1 MRIETSSLT
10 VFALV
15 VLIACSNERPTPPV
29 MEQAPTATAPS
40 TGAGSA
46 SAIAHVD
53 TPSVAAANHGPA
65 FEGLA
70 TGPSTGGR
78 DPFEPTSVTTLQPAP
93 RTRDVLPRK
102 SKRFALDELKLV
114 GIVSGASDAPR
125 AMLID
130 PRGKGWVVTRG
141 ELIGRPE
148 TLRDQNGEHA
158 VSWRV
163 DRIRESDVVLVRE
176 DVAHSTL
183 VPSATRVLALRHDD
197 RPIAD
202 DAELDD

>member
-10 VFALV
+10 VVAV
-15 VLIACSNERPTPPV
+15 IVLIACSNERTMQPSV
-29 MEQAPTATAPS
+29 EQGADATAS
-40 TGAGSA
+40 AAAAGALPA
-46 SAIAHVD
+46 PPTTQAD
-53 TPSVAAANHGPA
+53 TPSVPA
-65 FEGLA
+65 PMFEGLA
-70 TGPSTGGR
+70 SGPSSGGR
-78 DPFEPTSVTTLQPAP
+78 DPFEPTSAATLQPP
-93 RTRDVLPRK
+93 PKTRDVLPRK

-114 GIVSGASDAPR
+114 GIVSGSSDAPR

-148 TLRDQNGEHA
+148 TLRDRNGDHA

-183 VPSATRVLALRHDD
+183 VPSATRVLALRHDE